1 MRGHRESSDRRRHRK
16 GRHRSRRGMVAVV
29 VLLLI
34 AMALAASYAA
44 MRSQMV
50 TLNVRQN
57 ASLGVSAQRAA
68 LTGLTAGFREMHS
81 PNWSGMGTTFSRAL
95 GSHEGFQVQF
105 LAGDETLVET
115 DPDYSELPYRVTL
128 LVTGTATDPADSR
141 RVSRHTIRAVARLI
155 LRALPGEPS
164 KWSSMQDYT
173 FYQTK
178 ELTTTLDIPCRIEG
192 NIRLQGKLG
201 LGEHYPNDLDAWAN
215 YFYHLN
221 QMRWNGYNDHRT
233 LTGRVDYNDLTQDWY
248 VKEILMNY
256 MSVTTLHRAPD
267 LANADWV
274 KPTCLT
280 SYRLFP
286 GGREYAI
293 PSVSGTLQNRTLAA
307 SATDN
312 PLGLYYAGSD
322 LTLGDNVTVRGT
334 LFCCQRLRIDG
345 ENVRLE
351 SVDVP
356 PLYGSS
362 LPIRLPVATCS
373 NLEVRCESSCTVKG
387 LLAVFGGMQVAQAA
401 SRGQLAV
408 AGRIIA
414 DDLDINPDTDWA
426 SVNWYQQFNAYLAVL
441 GPSWVYFPVWMQWK
455 GYPYAPTVH
464 IKPGDDVRYHW
475 YRPGETV
482 FVPHVDDFSEMDSSR
497 TPGLRWELIEIA
509 QTAD

>member
-1 MRGHRESSDRRRHRK
+1 
-16 GRHRSRRGMVAVV
+16 MVAVV

-34 AMALAASYAA
+34 AMALATSYAA

-57 ASLGVSAQRAA
+57 AGLGVSAQRAA

-81 PNWSGMGTTFSRAL
+81 PDWSGVGTTFARAL
-95 GSHEGFQVQF
+95 GSHEGFEVQF
-105 LAGDETLVET
+105 LAGDDELMET
-115 DPDYSELPYRVTL
+115 DPDYEELPYRVTL

-141 RVSRHTIRAVARLI
+141 RVSQHTIRAVSRLI
-155 LRALPGEPS
+155 PREMPDEPS
-164 KWSSMQDYT
+164 DWDDPSEDDDMMDYT
-173 FYQTK
+173 FYQTQ
-178 ELTTTLDIPCRIEG
+178 ERTIVLDIPCRIEG
-192 NIRLQGKLG
+192 DIRVQGRLG
-201 LGEHYPNDLDAWAN
+201 LGCHYPNDPDAWAN
-215 YFYHLN
+215 YFCHLD

-233 LTGRVDYNDLTQDWY
+233 LSGRVDYNYLTQDWY
-248 VKEILMNY
+248 VKEILVNY
-256 MSVTTLHRAPD
+256 MSVETSHQAPD
-267 LANADWV
+267 PANADWV

-286 GGREYAI
+286 GGREYAV

-312 PLGLYYAGSD
+312 PLGMYYAGSD
-322 LTLGDNVTVRGT
+322 LTLGDNVTIRGT

-345 ENVRLE
+345 ENVRFE

-373 NLEVRCESSCTVKG
+373 NLEVRCESSCTVEG

-414 DDLDINPDTDWA
+414 DDLDINQDTDWA
-426 SVNWYQQFNAYLAVL
+426 SVDWHQQFINYVAAS
-441 GPSWVYFPVWMQWK
+441 GPSWIYFPLWMQLL
-455 GYPYAPTVH
+455 GYPCAPTVH
-464 IKPGDDVRYHW
+464 IKPGNDARYHW

-482 FVPHVDDFSEMDSSR
+482 FVPHVDDFSEMDPDE

-509 QTAD
+509 QAAD